1 MSTPDYAERP
11 EALVAALARTGD
23 RTAFAA
29 LVKKRQSWIRDL
41 MRRCCGDPVLA
52 DDLAQQTFLQAW
64 RDIAKLREPEKF
76 GAWLKRIAIN
86 VWRQHARKND
96 PLFASDEL
104 TADTGA
110 ASGKGAR
117 PGLARDLDHALQ
129 SLSGVVRLCI
139 VLNYHEG
146 MTHAEVAALTGLPLG
161 TVKSHVKRGSEQL
174 RRLLSAYEPQGD
186 TI

>member
-1 MSTPDYAERP
+1 MSTPDYAESP

-29 LVKKRQSWIRDL
+29 LVKKRQTWIRDL

-64 RDIAKLREPEKF
+64 RDIARLREPDKF

-86 VWRQHARKND
+86 VWRQHARRND
-96 PLFASDEL
+96 PLFESDEL
-104 TADTGA
+104 VAQTG
-110 ASGKGAR
+110 SEAR

-139 VLNYHEG
+139 VLSYHEG

-161 TVKSHVKRGSEQL
+161 TVKSHIKRGSDQL
-174 RRLLSAYEPQGD
+174 KMLLAAYETQGE
-186 TI
+186 TN